1 MIKGV
6 LLDYGGTIDTNGV
19 HWAEVLWNTYVRYE
33 IPVSKG
39 AFKEAYVFGEKSL
52 AINPLI
58 QPHHHFLDVLTIKL
72 NQQFDYLNSQSYP
85 DAQSSYRQLIPA
97 MAKDC
102 SDFAKAC
109 VDKAQP
115 VLEQLSNQYPLVLV
129 SNFYGNIKSVLK
141 EYGILHFFQDVIES
155 AVVGVRKP
163 SSEIFTLG
171 VNALGVHSNECVA
184 IGDSYKK
191 DIVPAKQAGCK
202 TIWLKGEG
210 WEEELVS
217 GKDADEIIKNFSELP
232 GVLDNGIPQQA
243 ANTIH

>member
-19 HWAEVLWNTYVRYE
+19 HWAEVLWNTYTRYE
-33 IPVSKG
+33 IPIAKE

-58 QPHHHFLDVLTIKL
+58 QLNHHFLDVLTIKL
-72 NQQFDYLNSQSYP
+72 SQQFDYLYSQNYLDSE
-85 DAQSSYRQLIPA
+85 SLYRKLIPP

-102 SDFAKAC
+102 NDFAMNCIEKA
-109 VDKAQP
+109 KP
-115 VLEQLSNQYPLVLV
+115 VLERLSNQYPLVLV

-141 EYGILHFFQDVIES
+141 EYGILPFFKDIVES

-163 SSEIFTLG
+163 NSEIFSLG
-171 VNALGVHSNECVA
+171 VKALGFHSNECVA
-184 IGDSYKK
+184 VGDSYKK
-191 DIVPAKQAGCK
+191 DITPAKQAGCK

-217 GKDADEIIKNFSELP
+217 GSDADEIIKNFSDLP
-232 GVLDNGIPQQA
+232 MALTGSFEKSL
-243 ANTIH
+243 